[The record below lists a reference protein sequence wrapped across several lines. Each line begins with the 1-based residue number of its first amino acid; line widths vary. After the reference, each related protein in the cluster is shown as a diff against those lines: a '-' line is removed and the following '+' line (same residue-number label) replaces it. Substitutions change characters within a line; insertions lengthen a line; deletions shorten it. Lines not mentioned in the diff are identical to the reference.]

1 MQYFVGLNE
10 FTRERPF
17 APLSLSLF
25 RKKIT
30 PSVDREI
37 RRIIKAADIR
47 EIGDDA

>member
-10 FTRERPF
+10 FTRERLF

-30 PSVDREI
+30 PAIDREI
-37 RRIIKAADIR
+37 RHIIKSADVR
-47 EIGDDA
+47 DFSDES